1 MAVVVFMLG
10 AIVGMAV
17 LIFAFENQQP
27 VTLSYLFTWQT
38 PPMPLFAVIMA
49 AVGAGFVIASLFGLA
64 AYLRARKMIR
74 QQRRMIADLQA
85 ELHTLRTLPLDVPS
99 GPEASLRR
107 SDTPAP
113 PAGELS
119 LR

>member
-1 MAVVVFMLG
+1 MALVVFVLG

-38 PPMPLFAVIMA
+38 PPMPLFAVLMA
-49 AVGAGFVIASLFGLA
+49 AVGVGFVIASLFGLA
-64 AYLRARKMIR
+64 AYLRARKIIR

-85 ELHTLRTLPLDVPS
+85 ELHTLRTLPLDVPA
-99 GPEASLRR
+99 GPAGSLRG
-107 SDTPAP
+107 SDTPGP

-119 LR
+119 PR